1 MIRRLARAFA
11 TGVCT
16 ALGLA
21 VVGNVI
27 DYWQGRQPA
36 SQPGSTT

>member
-1 MIRRLARAFA
+1 MIRRLARAFV
-11 TGVCT
+11 TGVFT

-21 VVGNVI
+21 VVGNAI

-36 SQPGSTT
+36 SQLRSTE